1 MEGKLWKVHA
11 RTQKDKPGIQESRE
25 KTRKILPWRGQS
37 MIKKEDCQER
47 PAPLHFGPSDYS
59 IFSREAYTSWF
70 EVEGARVRV
79 AFTQSNSENCHVL
92 ELVLHWA
99 VVKNFAGISLALIN
113 SLTWELLL
121 TESIKYQSTGILLC
135 SLLVIRFQALS
146 HVPNMAFKSNSS
158 VLLFKMWAFCGH
170 TYTWILVYDK
180 AGS

>member
-47 PAPLHFGPSDYS
+47 PAPLHFGPSDSS
-59 IFSREAYTSWF
+59 IFPWEAYTPWF
-70 EVEGARVRV
+70 VVEGARVRV
-79 AFTQSNSENCHVL
+79 AFTQSNSENFHVL

-99 VVKNFAGISLALIN
+99 VVKFLQASH
-113 SLTWELLL
+113 SPSWELLL
-121 TESIKYQSTGILLC
+121 TEFIKYQSTSILLC
-135 SLLVIRFQALS
+135 SLLIIRFQALS
-146 HVPNMAFKSNSS
+146 HVPTMAIKSNSS
-158 VLLFKMWAFCGH
+158 VLLSQMWAFCGH

-180 AGS
+180 VGS